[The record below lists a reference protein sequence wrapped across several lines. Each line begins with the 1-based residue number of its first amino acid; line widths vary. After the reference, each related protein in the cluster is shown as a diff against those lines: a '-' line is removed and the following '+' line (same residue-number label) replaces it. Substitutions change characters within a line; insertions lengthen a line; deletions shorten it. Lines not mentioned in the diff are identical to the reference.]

1 MSAESNGFFEALAEV
16 LSTVLRLQPP
26 VPVNFRVATKDT
38 SLPVGGGPDRRSPVY
53 VKKGQL
59 VAYNVFAMHRR
70 TDFWGKDAW
79 SFRPERWEENA
90 KHGWEYLPFNG
101 GPRIC
106 LGRELLLSHRNRE
119 VETDQTTEQYALTEA
134 SYTVVR
140 LMQHFDTLENAD
152 PHPRQEPIKQS
163 NLTMMHDLG
172 VPVKLYAS
180 GLI

>member
-1 MSAESNGFFEALAEV
+1 M
-16 LSTVLRLQPP
+16 
-26 VPVNFRVATKDT
+26 
-38 SLPVGGGPDRRSPVY
+38 
-53 VKKGQL
+53 

-70 TDFWGKDAW
+70 TDLWGKDAT

-106 LGRELLLSHRNRE
+106 LGRKLCLSTELNITRNDSLIYH
-119 VETDQTTEQYALTEA
+119 VEQYALTEA

-152 PHPRQEPIKQS
+152 PHPRQEPVKLS
-163 NLTMMHDLG
+163 NLTMSHDLG
-172 VPVKLYAS
+172 VPIRLYS
-180 GLI
+180 SDKT